1 MMREP
6 GARRRAGHDTAR
18 GAREGG
24 NVGMIAALDGGDV
37 ALIVLSAFWGLLVL
51 FLCIVLINTFRVLE
65 STKMLIDV
73 MREET
78 VPLLREVKG
87 TLERT
92 NRELDRVDVVLEATG
107 EIVGRVRRI
116 SGLVEEAVSGP
127 LVKLISVGRRG
138 PQGDEPVRQGQGR
151 QEGHRVRRL
160 FWVALGLGAGAA
172 SAILATRFVRRQTAK
187 VAPANL
193 AREARG
199 GMLDLAKLVSDSLAE
214 GKAAMEQKEDE
225 LRSGRR

>member
-1 MMREP
+1 
-6 GARRRAGHDTAR
+6 
-18 GAREGG
+18 
-24 NVGMIAALDGGDV
+24 MIAALDGGDV

-87 TLERT
+87 SLERT
-92 NRELDRVDVVLEATG
+92 NRELDRVDVLLEATG

-116 SGLVEEAVSGP
+116 SGLVEEVVSGP
-127 LVKLISVGRRG
+127 LVKLISLGVG
-138 PQGDEPVRQGQGR
+138 VRKATSRFGGK
-151 QEGHRVRRL
+151 GKGVRRL
-160 FWVALGLGAGAA
+160 FWVGLGLGVGAA
-172 SAILATRFVRRQTAK
+172 STILASRFVRRQTAK
-187 VAPANL
+187 VAPATL

-199 GMLDLAKLVSDSLAE
+199 SMLDLAKLVSDSVSE
-214 GKAAMEQKEDE
+214 GKAAMQEKEDE
-225 LRSGRR
+225 LRSERR